1 MHPGW
6 RRILHLCCTASGCK
20 KLDLDTGA
28 SKSNTLDTTINL
40 LRGKMTEET
49 VNPIKWTIHET
60 HPDKVQIAR
69 EKLSEVVDPEI
80 GMNIIQLGLVRD
92 VAIENDM
99 ARLKMILTTPFC
111 PYGPAMIEMTKAKAV
126 EGLDMPVTIEMGMD
140 MWDFSMMEDPSA
152 LDWGMYA

>member
-1 MHPGW
+1 
-6 RRILHLCCTASGCK
+6 
-20 KLDLDTGA
+20 
-28 SKSNTLDTTINL
+28 
-40 LRGKMTEET
+40 MTEET
-49 VNPIKWTIHET
+49 PNEIQWTIHQT
-60 HPDKVQIAR
+60 NPDMVKPAR
-69 EKLSEVVDPEI
+69 EKLGEVVDPEI

-92 VAIENDM
+92 ISIDNNI

-126 EGLDMPVTIEMGMD
+126 EGLNMPVTIEMGME